1 MMKEKI
7 IGSITRLRKHTENMI
22 ITIKKAVKEEEGAK
36 YMGWLLASFLA
47 SNASIMGTYPFG
59 TALVSAFA
67 FTNLGI
73 VTAFGAA
80 LGYVFFMSGDGLCYM
95 GAVLVMVSLGVM
107 TARESRVQGLLPLFS
122 AVAIGL
128 TSGVMR
134 VTKGI
139 SGIGITTAEML
150 LTAFMTFCFSF
161 LRDGNAGRRNVGRLA
176 LYITFILFF
185 GKMHLF
191 GIISIAR
198 CMIIFAIFI
207 YMYAGASQEGVM

>member
-7 IGSITRLRKHTENMI
+7 IGSITRLRKHTENTI

-122 AVAIGL
+122 AV
-128 TSGVMR
+128 
-134 VTKGI
+134 
-139 SGIGITTAEML
+139 
-150 LTAFMTFCFSF
+150 
-161 LRDGNAGRRNVGRLA
+161 
-176 LYITFILFF
+176 
-185 GKMHLF
+185 
-191 GIISIAR
+191 
-198 CMIIFAIFI
+198 
-207 YMYAGASQEGVM
+207 